1 MIWSPRARLYMKVRT
16 RLLLRV
22 DALIAEGG
30 ADNVRLAE
38 RLQRRATRA
47 LEHVTALE
55 VPRLRANATQKE
67 GSP

>member
-1 MIWSPRARLYMKVRT
+1 MIWSPRARLYMEARA

-22 DALIAEGG
+22 DALLSEGG
-30 ADNVRLAE
+30 ADNVRIAS
-38 RLQRRATRA
+38 RLYVRAILA
-47 LEHVTALE
+47 LEHVMDLD